1 MSELDAAR
9 RARLI
14 DVLRAGGQSVVTA
27 TELSHVPGAE
37 EPGRGARGDRRGPR
51 AARRPKARLRSHGAT
66 AHVRGPPDEG
76 AADRRARS

>member
-27 TELSHVPGAE
+27 TELGHVPGAE
-37 EPGRGARGDRRGPR
+37 EPGVERVAI
-51 AARRPKARLRSHGAT
+51 A
-66 AHVRGPPDEG
+66 EG
-76 AADRRARS
+76 RVLQAADGSERSAG